1 MVRKSSELAS
11 PATATGALWGPSAS
25 RYEVVRY
32 PALAVA
38 PEWHE
43 LHCAAKS
50 GATSSSQLTGWA
62 RSPCSGRAFEQE
74 DAANVTTRSPWSARM
89 GGSRRLVEVHEA
101 DRRDPIGP
109 VANQALLLLRLGECR
124 AARLPERPAVRLHVI
139 DGCRAVVARRAR
151 RRDGRVDQRSG
162 GWRGANPGDGVESE
176 ARTVVRG
183 QFHVGR
189 IRWTGRVGAL
199 ADGAVQHVWQRRGHR
214 RGAEVV
220 RACQVAHLAPVE
232 DGRIR
237 RLPVTLGRRLLVPGE
252 LHGALLGAV
261 DAVHEVLLVRRPAI
275 AGPVRIVAEVAARRV
290 VALAGVEVRT
300 HAQRNVA
307 AVALFV
313 RDDLAAGGVAVGHL
327 PD

>member
-74 DAANVTTRSPWSARM
+74 DAANVTTRSPWSARIR
-89 GGSRRLVEVHEA
+89 GSRRLVEVHEA

-109 VANQALLLLRLGECR
+109 VANQTLLRLRLFER
-124 AARLPERPAVRLHVI
+124 IAARLPERSAVRLHVI
-139 DGCRAVVARRAR
+139 DGGRAVVARRAR
-151 RRDGRVDQRSG
+151 GHDGRDDERRGCGLG
-162 GWRGANPGDGVESE
+162 GGGAGEGVEAEPSS
-176 ARTVVRG
+176 VVRARS
-183 QFHVGR
+183 HVRR
-189 IRWTGRVGAL
+189 IRGTGRVGAL
-199 ADGAVQHVWQRRGHR
+199 ADSAVQHVRQRRGHR
-214 RGAEVV
+214 RRAEVV

-232 DGRIR
+232 DG
-237 RLPVTLGRRLLVPGE
+237 PVPR
-252 LHGALLGAV
+252 
-261 DAVHEVLLVRRPAI
+261 
-275 AGPVRIVAEVAARRV
+275 
-290 VALAGVEVRT
+290 
-300 HAQRNVA
+300 
-307 AVALFV
+307 
-313 RDDLAAGGVAVGHL
+313 
-327 PD
+327 